1 MVTFSCKVNNPGGM
15 PAKIAGL
22 LVEKATL
29 CSGDVLIRN
38 GEKTGNAKLIF
49 NVLCLSVKCGD
60 ELEFT
65 VEGDNEAEDAE
76 MLKNFLTEL
85 L

>member
-1 MVTFSCKVNNPGGM
+1 MVTFSCKVNNPDGM
-15 PAKIAGL
+15 PAKIAGM

-29 CSGDVLIRN
+29 CSGDVMVRN

-49 NVLCLSVKCGD
+49 NVLCLSVKNGD
-60 ELEFT
+60 VLEFS
-65 VEGDNEAEDAE
+65 VEGDNETEDAE
-76 MLKNFLTEL
+76 MLKSFLNQL